1 MIIRDYYKFENSVN
15 IYKYIRTDRKQKNLL
30 SAIFICAT
38 ISSQIHFKGVL
49 MDLDKIV
56 AAGLRGDNTRLSLIS
71 NNIANLSTSGYRRRM
86 QATSPF
92 EVRFDAAVRDARL
105 TVNDAGVTKTFVH
118 SASPALVST
127 GRAQDVVLD
136 GDGFLEVSTPAGMAY
151 ARFASL
157 KIDSQGR
164 LVNQDGFP
172 IHAANGEIRLAPKAF
187 EMNSRG
193 EILQDGEVVERLR
206 VVAPADPM
214 WMQAIGN
221 GLYRFSSEA
230 RPVDQGVFKVGFIEG
245 SNVESPREMTQ
256 LLETVRHFEAF
267 QKVAQ
272 AYGEL
277 HEKVAQHLGDF

>member
-1 MIIRDYYKFENSVN
+1 
-15 IYKYIRTDRKQKNLL
+15 
-30 SAIFICAT
+30 
-38 ISSQIHFKGVL
+38 
-49 MDLDKIV
+49 MDLDKV
-56 AAGLRGDNTRLSLIS
+56 LTAGLRDDNTRLSLIS
-71 NNIANLSTSGYRRRM
+71 NNIANLSTFGYRRHM
-86 QATSPF
+86 HTSLPF
-92 EVRFDAAVRDARL
+92 EVRFDAAAARDAQL
-105 TVNDAGVTKTFVH
+105 TASHSGFTKTFVN
-118 SASPALVST
+118 SALPALVST
-127 GRAQDVVLD
+127 GRTQDVVLD
-136 GDGFLEVSTPAGMAY
+136 GDGFLEVSTPDGTAY

-172 IHAANGEIRLAPKAF
+172 VHAANGEIRLAPKAF
-187 EMNSRG
+187 NMNSRG

-214 WMQAIGN
+214 SMQAIGN

-230 RPVDQGVFKVGFIEG
+230 RPVDQGVFKVGFVEG

-277 HEKVAQHLGDF
+277 QEKVAQRLGDF